1 MTDGVG
7 LLAAQFDTSLEF
19 FWERM
24 EGLTDAEYLW
34 EPAANSWSLRPRG
47 QSRGE
52 RALGKGEFQMDWG
65 REPKPAPMRT
75 IAWLM
80 WHLAAGCLLRSE
92 WTIGGHTLDVDDVEC
107 PMTADGG
114 LALLRHGFERYRA
127 IWDEVPADEFAMV
140 GRSQYP
146 HGLDPKLPLQ
156 DILWWQN
163 REVIHH
169 CAEMSMLR
177 DLYTAVNPR

>member
-7 LLAAQFDTSLEF
+7 LLASQFDSTVGI
-19 FWERM
+19 FWER
-24 EGLTDAEYLW
+24 
-34 EPAANSWSLRPRG
+34 
-47 QSRGE
+47 
-52 RALGKGEFQMDWG
+52 
-65 REPKPAPMRT
+65 
-75 IAWLM
+75 
-80 WHLAAGCLLRSE
+80 
-92 WTIGGHTLDVDDVEC
+92 TIGGHELDDHDVEC

-114 LALLRHGFERYRA
+114 IALLRNGFECYRA

-140 GRSQYP
+140 GRSQFP

-169 CAEMSMLR
+169 CAELAMLR
-177 DLYTAVNPR
+177 DLFALTNSG